1 MADLIFPTSSAPG
14 QRPGEGGG
22 RLINCH
28 VVKEG
33 DAPNWR
39 RAPGLTADIN
49 TTLST
54 PRGMAEYNGHIFAA
68 YSGAIAQRTTGGTLF
83 SITGSLPGTDPV
95 TFARNI
101 KQPTSDVIVCRSSGG
116 AYVLNVGG
124 GSVAA
129 HPDADL
135 PATVNSVDSLSGF
148 FLYTNPADAKIYAS
162 DFNTTAQNALSY
174 ATAESR
180 ADALIRGV
188 TFGDTYLAFG
198 AASIEPW
205 KNVGSTP
212 FPLARHT
219 TVIPVGLLSFGAVA
233 GTGLGWDRNLLFVSH
248 NRTVCELRGYNA
260 VRVSTPAVE
269 RFIEDSTTST
279 LVAFVYTTSAGAFWV
294 LSSDAGTWEYN
305 TTTGAWAQRQ
315 SATGTG
321 WRAKYSAKAGDTWF
335 VGDTLSTS
343 LLKVDPDAAVEGSAA
358 LTFEVESAGLKEYP
372 ARYTISAVLL
382 DVTRSVTGN
391 GEFAFSRDGG
401 ASWSAWRTFDF
412 GAGAKRGPLRFNGL
426 GLAQHDGLRVK
437 VRVSDPVMFSLLGGT
452 AEIAERRP

>member
-1 MADLIFPTSSAPG
+1 MADIVFPASSAPG

-49 TTLST
+49 TTQST
-54 PRGMAEYNGHIFAA
+54 PRGMLEYNGHLFVA

-83 SITGSLPGTDPV
+83 SITGALTGTDQV

-101 KQPTSDVIVCRSSGG
+101 KQPTSDVIVCRSAGG
-116 AYVLNVGG
+116 AYILNVGG
-124 GSVAA
+124 GTVAA
-129 HPDADL
+129 HGDADL
-135 PATVNSVDSLSGF
+135 PATVNSVDNLSGF
-148 FLYTNPADAKIYAS
+148 FLYTNPVDAKIYAS
-162 DFNTTAQNALSY
+162 DFNVTDQNALSY

-180 ADALIRGV
+180 ADGLIRGV
-188 TFGDTYLAFG
+188 TFGDTYFAFG
-198 AASIEPW
+198 QHSIEPW

-233 GTGLGWDRNLLFVSH
+233 GTGMGWDRNLFYAAH
-248 NRTVCELRGYNA
+248 DGTVREQRGYNA

-269 RFIEDSTTST
+269 RFIADSTAST
-279 LVAFVYTTSAGAFWV
+279 LVAFVYAGPTGAFWV
-294 LSSDAGTWEYN
+294 LSSDAGTYEYN
-305 TTTGAWAQRQ
+305 TTTTAWSQRQ

-321 WRAKYSAKAGDTWF
+321 WRAKHSAKVGNTWF
-335 VGDTLSTS
+335 LGDTLSTS
-343 LLKVDPDAAVEGSAA
+343 LLKLDAAAAVEGSAA
-358 LTFEVESAGLKEYP
+358 LTFEVESAGLKEFP
-372 ARYTISAVLL
+372 ARYTVPSVHI
-382 DVTRSVTGN
+382 DVTRSVAGN
-391 GEFAFSRDGG
+391 GEFAFSLNGG
-401 ASWSAWRTFDF
+401 ASWSSWRTFAF
-412 GAGAKRGPLRFNGL
+412 GGGTERGPIRFNRL
-426 GLAQHDGLRVK
+426 GLAQHDGLRIK